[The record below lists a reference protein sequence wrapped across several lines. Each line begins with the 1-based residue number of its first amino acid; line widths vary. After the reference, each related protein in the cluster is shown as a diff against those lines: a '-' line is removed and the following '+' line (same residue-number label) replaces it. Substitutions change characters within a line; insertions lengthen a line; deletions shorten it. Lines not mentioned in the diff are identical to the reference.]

1 MQNYMAKIRS
11 ALQGL
16 TLQGLRELSQKAE
29 NLEMDEFSHK
39 LCLIRRKE
47 LHDITSLFI
56 VTPITPDMQSR
67 LATRMRTQD
76 IQRQVELYEDFD
88 CNPITRAL
96 SGYLFENLGHLH
108 FQKRIIIEYAPMA
121 CLSKDNRKNEPQWH
135 SSHPIRDEKNLE
147 LRGLRQVAWNG
158 RVLLD
163 LRPTNTHE
171 YGDEEFREFDPKQN
185 IYYIP
190 KVQNEEALDSFIWYG
205 DLLFIFQLT
214 VSDEHDI
221 KTGFVSRFTACDKF
235 PEPGNWRVIFVIPGG
250 NSRFLKTRF
259 LPSPEIHDFKPY
271 SAQVTMQD
279 YAKLTESTESN
290 LGRSI
295 EEGEERESPKKMKFT
310 SY

>member
-1 MQNYMAKIRS
+1 VKPRDDPEMKKHKAMTRS
-11 ALQGL
+11 ALEGL
-16 TLQGLRELSQKAE
+16 TLQGLQGLRKLSQKAE
-29 NLEMDEFSHK
+29 ILEMDEFSHN

-47 LHDITSLFI
+47 LHDVTSWFI

-76 IQRQVELYEDFD
+76 IQRQVEVYEDFD
-88 CNPITRAL
+88 CNPITKAL

-121 CLSKDNRKNEPQWH
+121 CLSENNLRNEPQWY
-135 SSHPIRDEKNLE
+135 SSHPMRDDKDPE
-147 LRGLRQVAWNG
+147 LGRLRQVAWRD
-158 RVLLD
+158 RVPLD
-163 LRPTNTHE
+163 VEPADTHE

-190 KVQNEEALDSFIWYG
+190 KVQNEEALDSFIWCG
-205 DLLFIFQLT
+205 DLLFIFQFT
-214 VSDEHDI
+214 VSDQHDI

-235 PEPGNWRVIFVIPGG
+235 PETSNWRFILVIPGG

-259 LPSPEIHDFKPY
+259 LPIPEIHDFKPY

-279 YAKLTESTESN
+279 YAKL
-290 LGRSI
+290 L
-295 EEGEERESPKKMKFT
+295 
-310 SY
+310 